1 MARHRNARVSPLT
14 LLIAIAALAPTTS
27 TQLAGGESGWV
38 EERDDARGVLL
49 LTMNMTL
56 HPRGE
61 PEPAL
66 RHRFLPNEFELID
79 GNAATF
85 YLSAMGFFEQGAV
98 QARLREISST
108 AREQASSQN
117 KRFDEFP
124 PYSWYAMTPEQLP
137 VDEVRDYIRLLSFQK
152 RYLEEAVR
160 RRHFDL
166 DRRLSEIDDVVQ
178 FGITEIQVMR
188 ELARNQSLR
197 CKLAIAEGR
206 TDEAMAILGQQF
218 GLARHLGQDVSLVS
232 GLVGN
237 SVAATARDDAL
248 QLAQRPNTPN
258 LYWAYASLPRPL
270 INPQLAF
277 DVEHDLFYLQFKPLR
292 EVDDRQ
298 RSVGYWRDLVDELI
312 PTLHVVA
319 QGQVGM
325 SPFPK
330 DPDEARGVMTAMIAG
345 VYPAAKRYLLEEL
358 GLPPGQVESYPTAQ
372 VVFLALVRFSDAVRD
387 ENFKWTHVPVWQ
399 ARAHRNSSSLDDR
412 KRADVGRLGWI
423 AELTYALNVNTA
435 TVMDSF
441 GRVEQ
446 SLALL
451 QTVEAI
457 RMYAADNRDRLP
469 ASLDDLPVPAVV
481 DPLSGK
487 PLKYQKDD
495 GHAVLSGHPVGG
507 HQYRLRLRIA
517 PSGQRR
523 FD

>member
-1 MARHRNARVSPLT
+1 MVRNRNTRVSPFT
-14 LLIAIAALAPTTS
+14 PLIAIAVVASTTLARPVS
-27 TQLAGGESGWV
+27 GESGWV

-66 RHRFLPNEFELID
+66 QHRFLPNEFELID

-85 YLSAMGFFEQGAV
+85 YLSAMGFFEQGAA
-98 QARLREISST
+98 QARVKDISST
-108 AREQASSQN
+108 AREQARSQN

-137 VDEVRDYIRLLSFQK
+137 VDEVREYLKLLSFQT
-152 RYLEEAVR
+152 RFLEEAVR

-178 FGITEIQVMR
+178 FGIPEIQVMR

-218 GLARHLGQDVSLVS
+218 GLARHLGQHVSVVS
-232 GLVGN
+232 GLVGC
-237 SVAATARDDAL
+237 SVATTARDDAL
-248 QLAQRPNTPN
+248 HLAQLPTTPN

-270 INPQLAF
+270 VDPRLAL

-298 RSVGYWRDLVDELI
+298 RSAGYWRDLVDELI
-312 PTLHVVA
+312 PTLRSA
-319 QGQVGM
+319 RSEAGLP
-325 SPFPK
+325 PFPE

-345 VYPAAKRYLLEEL
+345 VYPAAKRYLLNEME
-358 GLPPGQVESYPTAQ
+358 LPPGQVEAYPTAQ
-372 VVFLALVRFSDAVRD
+372 VVFLAMVRFSDAVRD

-399 ARAHRNSSSLDDR
+399 AQAHRNASSLEDR
-412 KRADVGRLGWI
+412 KLADIGRLGWI
-423 AELTYALNVNTA
+423 AEIAYALNVNTA
-435 TVMDSF
+435 TVMDSY